1 MEWSIAPI
9 LCRTWRLSGMAS
21 FKASHVGC
29 HIVPYRCGIVYG
41 MIWRLTGVA
50 SCWALHGVTRPRLW
64 CSIRS
69 EMASHLALLQR
80 HIGHLAAVASCI
92 ACCDG
97 IWRRAWCRYGVV
109 YGISMVWSRVWHEMA
124 LYVVSKQY
132 VVVYAVESGWNVAS
146 LSDGVVYSV
155 SIEMS
160 SYMAS
165 MWRST
170 WRLTV
175 RRGVWRHM
183 E

>member
-1 MEWSIAPI
+1 
-9 LCRTWRLSGMAS
+9 MAS

-69 EMASHLALLQR
+69 
-80 HIGHLAAVASCI
+80 
-92 ACCDG
+92 
-97 IWRRAWCRYGVV
+97 
-109 YGISMVWSRVWHEMA
+109 EMA